1 MVVLFFGGSTIN
13 PITAPYGYYFS
24 RIYSNSNIGAGGDD
38 KFTKL
43 KELKEM
49 LSEGLI
55 DGAEFKQM
63 KQEILGKK
71 VKKIIKKTKKEI
83 RGK

>member
-1 MVVLFFGGSTIN
+1 MNKIPGGKERLSERLKIVK
-13 PITAPYGYYFS
+13 TALGGDEDDNTKK
-24 RIYSNSNIGAGGDD
+24 SNTGSGGDD

-55 DGAEFKQM
+55 DKDEFKQM
-63 KQEILGKK
+63 KKEILGK
-71 VKKIIKKTKKEI
+71 
-83 RGK
+83 